1 MNLFQRLLV
10 EQAVGESVSICIS
23 AHQKNKVKCESADSH
38 MTQTVG
44 LQRSGWRAK
53 FVLGVGGSFKVVT
66 NVRPLGGDIELISAH
81 THEPPP
87 QPVASTASHLAS
99 LMF

>member
-44 LQRSGWRAK
+44 LQSSGWRAK
-53 FVLGVGGSFKVVT
+53 FVLRVALQVGG
-66 NVRPLGGDIELISAH
+66 GGGSIKSAGFR
-81 THEPPP
+81 
-87 QPVASTASHLAS
+87 VS
-99 LMF
+99 LQQR